1 MTREYSPE
9 VKAEVM
15 AALMD
20 GQSIRQ
26 VSREH
31 GVSKSTVAAW
41 GKEAAG
47 LVTGV
52 QSVPDTKKG
61 QIRDLLI
68 DLLVAKLKS
77 QIALAEHSGDKR
89 WLTLQD
95 ASAVAML
102 AGVSDDKLIRLLEK
116 FEDAGTTLESS
127 QN

>member
-9 VKAEVM
+9 VKAQVM
-15 AALMD
+15 AALLA

-31 GVSKSTVAAW
+31 GVPKTTVATW

-47 LVTGV
+47 VVGV
-52 QSVPDTKKG
+52 PSVPDTKRE
-61 QIRDLLI
+61 QIGGLLI
-68 DLLVAKLKS
+68 DLLIAKLKS

-116 FEDAGTTLESS
+116 FEDAGPES
-127 QN
+127 QAT